1 MFLFPAESLLW
12 LGFAVCNEFLMT
24 TAKHYGHVWAS
35 KAFIEV
41 LDKVYAL
48 FKGCMHA
55 NFSIYIGSSKHL
67 FPLISFT

>member
-12 LGFAVCNEFLMT
+12 LGFVVCNEFLMA

-41 LDKVYAL
+41 LDKFMRYSRAICMQILAVILAL
-48 FKGCMHA
+48 QNTC
-55 NFSIYIGSSKHL
+55 L
-67 FPLISFT
+67 P